1 LGGGDPGFSHTEGQQ
16 AHLRLA
22 FLAEASKIFAGS
34 LEIEDALQSLAR
46 LAVTFLT
53 DICLIDLLEEDG
65 SIRRMAAVN
74 ADPRKQELTRA
85 LQMRYGPDPK
95 GPHPAVRVMRTGR
108 SEFASEMPK
117 EFLRRTTRDEE
128 HLRIVLELGFQSYM
142 CVPLLARN
150 RVLGTFTL
158 VSTNPQRRF
167 GPDDVRLAEELAGR
181 AALAL
186 DNARLYEA
194 ERRAREAAES
204 SLERLRFLAQAS
216 EVLAASLD
224 AGDTLAAVA
233 RLAVPRLA
241 DWCLVDLLEDDGSI
255 RQSAVA
261 HVDPDKEQ
269 LSREL
274 RTRYPPARATPRA
287 RGTPHAL
294 WQVLLT
300 GQPVLAE
307 VIAEEELRGRARNE
321 EHLQMLLDL
330 GIRSHMVVPLT
341 ARGRILGA
349 ISFVFGQSGRR
360 YTKDDLTLALELAR
374 HAALAVDN
382 GRLYQQQLHIARTLQ
397 ETLLPP
403 SLPEMPGMEIA
414 ARYRAARE
422 GSEVGGDFYDV
433 FETVEGGWV
442 LVIGDVC
449 GKGAEAAA
457 VTGLARHTLRAAALQ
472 QRRPSKALA
481 VLNETILR
489 ELADGRFCTMC
500 YGLLR
505 PGDRGVRLTVCS
517 AGHPLPIVVRA
528 NGTLET
534 IGKPGVILGV
544 FDDTELSDHTVELC
558 PGDSVVLYTD
568 GVTERVFAGEVF
580 GSSRLAEVLAASAG
594 LSAERIAD
602 SVHRAVVEFGSEAPR
617 DDLALVVLRVR
628 RPPAG
633 NKSSWVEQLNPEGR

>member
-1 LGGGDPGFSHTEGQQ
+1 MESGDLGLSQTETQQ
-16 AHLRLA
+16 AHLRLV
-22 FLAEASKIFAGS
+22 FLAEAGKIFAGT

-65 SIRRMAAVN
+65 SIRRMAAVH
-74 ADPRKQELTRA
+74 ADPEKQDLTQA

-95 GPHPAVRVMRTGR
+95 GSHPAVRVMRTGR
-108 SEFASEMPK
+108 SEFAPEMPE

-142 CVPLLARN
+142 CVPLLARG

-158 VSTNPQRRF
+158 VSTNPERRF
-167 GPDDVRLAEELAGR
+167 GPGDVGLAEELAGR
-181 AALAL
+181 AALPL

-194 ERRAREAAES
+194 ERRAREEAES
-204 SLERLRFLAQAS
+204 SLERLTFLAQAS
-216 EVLAASLD
+216 EILAASLD

-261 HVDPDKEQ
+261 HVDPAKER

-274 RTRYPPARATPRA
+274 RARYPPARGTPRA

-307 VIAEEELRGRARNE
+307 VITEEELRGRARNE

-330 GIRSHMVVPLT
+330 GIRSHMILPLT

-360 YTKDDLTLALELAR
+360 YTEADLTLACELAR

-403 SLPEMPGMEIA
+403 SLPEMPGMEVA

-489 ELADGRFCTMC
+489 ELEDGRFCTVC

-505 PGDRGVRLTVCS
+505 PGDGGVRLTTCS

-544 FDDTELSDHTVELC
+544 FEDLELSDHTVELC
-558 PGDSVVLYTD
+558 PGDSLVLYTD
-568 GVTERVFAGEVF
+568 GVTERVSAGEVF

-594 LSAERIAD
+594 LSAEEMAD
-602 SVHRAVVEFGSEAPR
+602 SIHRAVVEFGSEAPR

-628 RPPAG
+628 TPLAG
-633 NKSSWVEQLNPEGR
+633 E

>member
-1 LGGGDPGFSHTEGQQ
+1 MESGDLGLSQTETQQ
-16 AHLRLA
+16 AHLRLV
-22 FLAEASKIFAGS
+22 FLAEAGKIFAGT

-65 SIRRMAAVN
+65 SIRRMAAVH
-74 ADPRKQELTRA
+74 ADPEKQDLTQA

-95 GPHPAVRVMRTGR
+95 GSHPAVRVMRTGR
-108 SEFASEMPK
+108 SEFAPEMPE

-142 CVPLLARN
+142 CVPLLARG

-158 VSTNPQRRF
+158 VSTNPERRF
-167 GPDDVRLAEELAGR
+167 GPGDVGLAEELAGR
-181 AALAL
+181 AALPL

-194 ERRAREAAES
+194 ERRAREEAES
-204 SLERLRFLAQAS
+204 SLERLTFLAQAS
-216 EVLAASLD
+216 EILAASLD

-261 HVDPDKEQ
+261 HVDPAKER

-274 RTRYPPARATPRA
+274 RARYPPARGTPRA

-307 VIAEEELRGRARNE
+307 VITEEELRGRARNE

-330 GIRSHMVVPLT
+330 GIRSHMILPLT

-360 YTKDDLTLALELAR
+360 YTEADLTLALELAR

-403 SLPEMPGMEIA
+403 SLPEMPGMEVA

-489 ELADGRFCTMC
+489 ELEDGRFCTVC

-505 PGDRGVRLTVCS
+505 PGDGGVRLTTCS

-544 FDDTELSDHTVELC
+544 FEDLELSDHTVELC
-558 PGDSVVLYTD
+558 PGDSLVLYTD
-568 GVTERVFAGEVF
+568 GVTERVSAGEVF
-580 GSSRLAEVLAASAG
+580 GSSRLAEVLAASAS
-594 LSAERIAD
+594 LSAEEMANSI
-602 SVHRAVVEFGSEAPR
+602 HRAVVEFGSETPR

-628 RPPAG
+628 TPLAG
-633 NKSSWVEQLNPEGR
+633 E

>member
-1 LGGGDPGFSHTEGQQ
+1 LESGDLGLSQTETQQ
-16 AHLRLA
+16 AHLRLV
-22 FLAEASKIFAGS
+22 FLAEAGKIFAGT

-65 SIRRMAAVN
+65 SIRRMAAVH
-74 ADPRKQELTRA
+74 ADPEKQDLTQA

-95 GPHPAVRVMRTGR
+95 GSHPAVRVMRTGR
-108 SEFASEMPK
+108 SEFAPEMPE

-142 CVPLLARN
+142 CVPLLARG

-158 VSTNPQRRF
+158 VSTNPERRF
-167 GPDDVRLAEELAGR
+167 GPGDVGLAEELAGR
-181 AALAL
+181 AALPL

-194 ERRAREAAES
+194 ERRAREEAES
-204 SLERLRFLAQAS
+204 SLERLTFLAQAS
-216 EVLAASLD
+216 EILAASLD

-261 HVDPDKEQ
+261 HVDPAKER

-274 RTRYPPARATPRA
+274 RARYPPARGTPRA

-307 VIAEEELRGRARNE
+307 VITEEELRGRARNE

-330 GIRSHMVVPLT
+330 GIRSHMILPLT

-360 YTKDDLTLALELAR
+360 YTEADLTLALELAR

-403 SLPEMPGMEIA
+403 SLPEMPGMEVA

-489 ELADGRFCTMC
+489 ELEDGRFCTVC

-505 PGDRGVRLTVCS
+505 PGDGGVRLTTCS

-544 FDDTELSDHTVELC
+544 FEDLELSDHTVELC
-558 PGDSVVLYTD
+558 PGDSLVLYTD
-568 GVTERVFAGEVF
+568 GVTERVSAGEVF
-580 GSSRLAEVLAASAG
+580 GSSRLAEVLAASAS
-594 LSAERIAD
+594 LSAEEMANSI
-602 SVHRAVVEFGSEAPR
+602 HRAVVEFGSETPR

-628 RPPAG
+628 TPLAG
-633 NKSSWVEQLNPEGR
+633 E

>member
-1 LGGGDPGFSHTEGQQ
+1 MGDGDPVPFQTGETGSQEAQ
-16 AHLRLA
+16 LPLA
-22 FLAEASKIFAGS
+22 FLAEAGKILGSS

-53 DICLIDLLEEDG
+53 DICLIDLLEKDG
-65 SIRRMAAVN
+65 SIRRVAAVH
-74 ADPRKQELTRA
+74 ADPRKQELTRT
-85 LQMRYGPDPK
+85 LQKSYGPDPS
-95 GPHPAVRVMRTGR
+95 GPHPAVRVMRSGR
-108 SEFASEMPK
+108 SEFSPHMPDD
-117 EFLRRTTRDEE
+117 FLRRTTRDEE
-128 HLRIVLELGFQSYM
+128 HLRIVRELGFQSYM
-142 CVPLLARN
+142 CVPLLARG
-150 RVLGTFTL
+150 RAIGTFTL
-158 VSTNPQRRF
+158 VSTNTQRRF
-167 GPDDVRLAEELAGR
+167 GHDDVRLAEELAGR

-194 ERRAREAAES
+194 EREAREAAES
-204 SLERLRFLAQAS
+204 SLERLTFLAQAS
-216 EVLAASLD
+216 EVLAGSLESG
-224 AGDTLAAVA
+224 ATLAAIP

-261 HVDPDKEQ
+261 HVDPAKEQ

-274 RTRYPPARATPRA
+274 RTRYPPA

-307 VIAEEELRGRARNE
+307 AITEEELRGRARND

-360 YTKDDLTLALELAR
+360 YTHDDLLLALELAR

-403 SLPEMPGMEIA
+403 SLPEIPGVEVA
-414 ARYRAARE
+414 ARYRAAGE

-433 FETVEGGWV
+433 FETVEGGWA
-442 LVIGDVC
+442 LLIGDVC

-457 VTGLARHTLRAAALQ
+457 VTGLARHTLRATALQ
-472 QRRPSKALA
+472 QRRPSKALE

-489 ELADGRFCTMC
+489 EIPDGRFCTAC
-500 YGLLR
+500 YALIR
-505 PGDRGVRLTVCS
+505 PGDRGVRLTACS
-517 AGHPLPIVVRA
+517 AGHPLPMVVRA
-528 NGTLET
+528 DGTVES
-534 IGKPGVILGV
+534 IGRSGVILGV
-544 FDDTELSDHTVELC
+544 FRDAQLSDHTIELC
-558 PGDSVVLYTD
+558 PGDSLVLYTD
-568 GVTERVFAGEVF
+568 GVTERFSGGEVF
-580 GSSRLAEVLAASAG
+580 GTSRLADIVTASAG
-594 LSAERIAD
+594 HSAQAIAD
-602 SVHRAVVEFGSEAPR
+602 SIHRAVVEFGSKAPR
-617 DDLALVVLRVR
+617 DDLAVLVLRVGV
-628 RPPAG
+628 PPAG
-633 NKSSWVEQLNPEGR
+633 

>member
-1 LGGGDPGFSHTEGQQ
+1 MGDGDLAFSQTGEAESQQ
-16 AHLRLA
+16 AQLRLA
-22 FLAEASKIFAGS
+22 FLAEAGKIFANS

-46 LAVTFLT
+46 LAVTFLS
-53 DICLIDLLEEDG
+53 DICLIDLLEDDG
-65 SIRRMAAVN
+65 SIRRVAAVH
-74 ADPRKQELTRA
+74 ADPDKQELTRA

-108 SEFASEMPK
+108 SEFSPEMP
-117 EFLRRTTRDEE
+117 EDFLRRTTRDEE

-158 VSTNPQRRF
+158 VSTNPERRF
-167 GPDDVRLAEELAGR
+167 VPEDVRLAEELAGR

-194 ERRAREAAES
+194 ERQARETAEL
-204 SLERLRFLAQAS
+204 SLERLTFLAQAS

-224 AGDTLAAVA
+224 YGDTLGAIA

-241 DWCLVDLLEDDGSI
+241 DWCLVDMLEDDGSI
-255 RQSAVA
+255 HQSAVA
-261 HVDPDKEQ
+261 HVDPAKEL

-274 RTRYPPARATPRA
+274 RTRYPPV
-287 RGTPHAL
+287 RGTHHAL
-294 WQVLLT
+294 WQVLMT
-300 GQPVLAE
+300 GQPVLAQ
-307 VIAEEELRGRARNE
+307 VITEEELRGRARNE

-360 YTKDDLTLALELAR
+360 YTEDDLTLALELAR

-403 SLPEMPGMEIA
+403 SLPAMPGMEVA

-449 GKGAEAAA
+449 GKGPEAAA
-457 VTGLARHTLRAAALQ
+457 VTGLARYTLRATALQ

-489 ELADGRFCTMC
+489 ELADGRFCTVC
-500 YGLLR
+500 YALVR
-505 PGDRGVRLTVCS
+505 PGDQGVRLTTSS

-528 NGTLET
+528 DGTVES
-534 IGKPGVILGV
+534 IGRPGVILGV
-544 FDDTELSDHTVELC
+544 FDDIELSDHSVELC
-558 PGDSVVLYTD
+558 PGDSLVLYTD
-568 GVTERVFAGEVF
+568 GVTERFSAGEVF
-580 GSSRLAEVLAASAG
+580 GSSRLAEILAASARF
-594 LSAERIAD
+594 SAESIAD
-602 SVHRAVVEFGSEAPR
+602 SIHRAVVEFGSEAPR

-628 RPPAG
+628 DAPAG
-633 NKSSWVEQLNPEGR
+633 V

>member
-1 LGGGDPGFSHTEGQQ
+1 MESRDPGLSQTETQQ
-16 AHLRLA
+16 AHLRLV
-22 FLAEASKIFAGS
+22 FLAEAGKIFAGS

-65 SIRRMAAVN
+65 SIRRMAAVHT
-74 ADPRKQELTRA
+74 DPEKQELTQA
-85 LQMRYGPDPK
+85 LQMRYGPDPR
-95 GPHPAVRVMRTGR
+95 GSHPAVRVMRTGR
-108 SEFASEMPK
+108 SEFAPEMPE

-142 CVPLLARN
+142 CVPLLARG

-158 VSTNPQRRF
+158 VSTNPERRF
-167 GPDDVRLAEELAGR
+167 GPGDVGLAEELAGR

-194 ERRAREAAES
+194 ERRAREEAES
-204 SLERLRFLAQAS
+204 SLERLTFLAKAS

-261 HVDPDKEQ
+261 HVDPAKER

-274 RTRYPPARATPRA
+274 RARYPPARGTPRA

-307 VIAEEELRGRARNE
+307 VITEEELRGRARNE

-330 GIRSHMVVPLT
+330 GIRSHMILPLT

-360 YTKDDLTLALELAR
+360 YTEADLTLALELAR

-403 SLPEMPGMEIA
+403 SLPEMTGMEVA

-489 ELADGRFCTMC
+489 ELADGRFCTVC

-505 PGDRGVRLTVCS
+505 PGDGGVRLTTCS

-544 FDDTELSDHTVELC
+544 FEDLELSDHTVELC
-558 PGDSVVLYTD
+558 PGDSLVLYTD
-568 GVTERVFAGEVF
+568 GVTERVSAGEVF
-580 GSSRLAEVLAASAG
+580 GSSRLAEVLAASAS
-594 LSAERIAD
+594 LSAEEMANSI
-602 SVHRAVVEFGSEAPR
+602 HRAVVEFGSETPR

-628 RPPAG
+628 TPLAG
-633 NKSSWVEQLNPEGR
+633 E